1 LTGNIVFHTKWS
13 GELIIDVGLSDGTM
27 LMDFPADS
35 FPASQANANKEDV
48 AMAIGVSKDKI
59 VDINTSKHCG
69 NVVIE
74 VDQSINIESLKVE
87 TFSLVIPSLFD

>member
-13 GELIIDVGLSDGTM
+13 GELIIDVSLSDGTM

-35 FPASQANANKEDV
+35 FPAARLSANNEDV

-59 VDINTSKHCG
+59 IDIKASKHCG
-69 NVVIE
+69 YVAIE
-74 VDQSINIESLKVE
+74 VDQSIDIESLKVE
-87 TFSLVIPSLFD
+87 TFALVIPSSFD